1 APPVARFVEAD
12 RESRF
17 RDRMVGPVAGIYV
30 AIEILLS
37 LVVGFVL
44 ARLPGRRN
52 LRSALNFI
60 GLWLLAVVPLTFFG
74 AVLDLDTVGPYL
86 ALVIG
91 GGVLLA
97 AAALTLR
104 GTMRPLVAL
113 LGLLV
118 TMHVVDVVT
127 GGHLQINTVF
137 GYSPTVGGRFA
148 GFGNLTYGQVA
159 AAAVLLAGLLA
170 SVPAFALVVLG
181 LSGIRISWRR
191 VAELAAAAAAAV
203 LALGLLDLLRPA
215 GERTHL
221 GRLFEQIGHQGLR
234 PF

>member
-1 APPVARFVEAD
+1 Y
-12 RESRF
+12 
-17 RDRMVGPVAGIYV
+17 M
-30 AIEILLS
+30 
-37 LVVGFVL
+37 
-44 ARLPGRRN
+44 
-52 LRSALNFI
+52 
-60 GLWLLAVVPLTFFG
+60 
-74 AVLDLDTVGPYL
+74 

-148 GFGNLTYGQVA
+148 GFGNLTHAQVP
-159 AAAVLLAGLLA
+159 AAAVLLAGLLDHLLGGRRGLTAAVAVLAVALLADGLPFWGSDVGGVLA

-181 LSGIRISWRR
+181 LSGIRISRR
-191 VAELAAAAAAAV
+191 RRRPPSLPS
-203 LALGLLDLLRPA
+203 GSSTCCGRPA
-215 GERTHL
+215 SGRISAASSSKSATRDSGRSATPSSASSARTCRCSRRRS
-221 GRLFEQIGHQGLR
+221 GSRSCRRCWPSSPG
-234 PF
+234 